1 MTEKRKIGRPK
12 GTPKTGGR
20 QRGTPNKVTS
30 DTKDW
35 FVYLLNNNR
44 KRLEKALDA
53 MDDKE
58 LWDNFQKIFPYL
70 IPKMQAVEAKIDY
83 DHLTDEQIDLII
95 YELTNKLNE
104 EDDE

>member
-20 QRGTPNKVTS
+20 KKGTPNKITA

-44 KRLEKALDA
+44 ERLEKALDT

-58 LWDNFQKIFPYL
+58 LWDTFQKIFPY
-70 IPKMQAVEAKIDY
+70 IVPKMQSMEAKIDFNQFS
-83 DHLTDEQIDLII
+83 DEQIDQII
-95 YELTNKLNE
+95 NELQRMI
-104 EDDE
+104 